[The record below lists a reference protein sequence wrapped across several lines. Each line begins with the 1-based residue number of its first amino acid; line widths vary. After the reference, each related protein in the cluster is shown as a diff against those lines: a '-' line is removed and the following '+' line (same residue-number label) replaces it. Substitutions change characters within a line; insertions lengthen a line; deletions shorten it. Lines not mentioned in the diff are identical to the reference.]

1 MTVSSH
7 FSNRLLAGVLAA
19 ALTGTLIGCS
29 FGPKQAP
36 IAAAS
41 GPTWRVNN
49 GASELR
55 FVTTKN
61 TNVAETQKFTRIDG
75 VIAADGGVSLVVD
88 LASVET
94 QVPIRNERMQNL
106 LFEVVR
112 FPTAN
117 FETSIDLKKL
127 NALGLGDS
135 LDMELPGK
143 LGMHGKMQ
151 DVTASLRVVRLK
163 NDRLLVST
171 RSPVLVSA
179 SDFDLTGGIEQLR
192 VLMGLPN
199 IIGTVPVSFSI
210 VFQTQS

>member
-7 FSNRLLAGVLAA
+7 FSNRLLAGVLAVA
-19 ALTGTLIGCS
+19 SAGTLIGCS
-29 FGPKQAP
+29 FGPKQTP

-41 GPTWRVNN
+41 GPMWRVNN

-61 TNVAETQKFTRIDG
+61 TNVAETQKFTRL
-75 VIAADGGVSLVVD
+75 DGGIAPGGAVSLAID

-106 LFEVVR
+106 LFEIAR

-117 FETSIDLKKL
+117 FETVVDLTKVGTL
-127 NALGLGDS
+127 APGES

-143 LGMHGKMQ
+143 LGIHGKKQ

>member
-7 FSNRLLAGVLAA
+7 FSNRLLAGVLAVA
-19 ALTGTLIGCS
+19 SAGTLIGCS
-29 FGPKQAP
+29 FGPKQTP

-41 GPTWRVNN
+41 GPMWRVNN

-117 FETSIDLKKL
+117 FETSIDLTS
-127 NALGLGDS
+127 AGPPGD
-135 LDMELPGK
+135 P
-143 LGMHGKMQ
+143 
-151 DVTASLRVVRLK
+151 
-163 NDRLLVST
+163 
-171 RSPVLVSA
+171 
-179 SDFDLTGGIEQLR
+179 
-192 VLMGLPN
+192 
-199 IIGTVPVSFSI
+199 
-210 VFQTQS
+210 